1 MAGGKE
7 YDAPE
12 ETIPEKIKDKKPK
25 KNSKQPKEMSTEKLK
40 KINPKKPEQYAKM
53 IKINGAMLEGGG

>member
-1 MAGGKE
+1 MMAGGKE

-12 ETIPEKIKDKKPK
+12 ETIPEKTKDKKPK

-40 KINPKKPEQYAKM
+40 KINPKKPE
-53 IKINGAMLEGGG
+53 